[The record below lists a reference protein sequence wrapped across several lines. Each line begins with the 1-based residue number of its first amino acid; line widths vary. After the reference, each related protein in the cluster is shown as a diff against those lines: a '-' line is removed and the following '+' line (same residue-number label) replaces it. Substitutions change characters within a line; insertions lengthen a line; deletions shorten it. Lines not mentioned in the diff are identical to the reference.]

1 MVEVTVILKD
11 DEAFQKF
18 LKVNKVEEYTWRK
31 GKITINLAGEVD
43 KAMTDTAGKIP
54 EPKIV
59 APEEPQPAPASSE
72 DLGSKLF

>member
-18 LKVNKVEEYTWRK
+18 LKTNKVEEYTWRK

-43 KAMTDTAGKIP
+43 KAMADTAGKVP

-59 APEEPQPAPASSE
+59 AQEEPQPAPQPS
-72 DLGSKLF
+72 DNIGGSLF